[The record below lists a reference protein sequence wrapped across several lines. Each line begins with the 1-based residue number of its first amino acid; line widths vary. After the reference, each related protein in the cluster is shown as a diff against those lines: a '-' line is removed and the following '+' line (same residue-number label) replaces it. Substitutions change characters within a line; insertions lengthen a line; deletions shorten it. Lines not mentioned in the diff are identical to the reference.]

1 MMNEENQTNQSPFEE
16 TITSLAPLTE
26 NERDKAIWNAAL
38 SWASQNAHMEVVDEF
53 TGKITEE
60 KLESMDLMDEI
71 YQVSKSSILSG
82 TEGEQDG

>member
-1 MMNEENQTNQSPFEE
+1 
-16 TITSLAPLTE
+16 
-26 NERDKAIWNAAL
+26 
-38 SWASQNAHMEVVDEF
+38 MEVVDEF

-82 TEGEQDG
+82 IASEGKR